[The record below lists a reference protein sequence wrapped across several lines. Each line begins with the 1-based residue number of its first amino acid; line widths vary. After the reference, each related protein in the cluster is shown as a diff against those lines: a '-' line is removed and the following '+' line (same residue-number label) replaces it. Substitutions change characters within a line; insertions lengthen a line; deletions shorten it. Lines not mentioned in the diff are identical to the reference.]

1 MSKSLAIGVLVGA
14 TLSKTFNKSF
24 QTLDEKAKSARK
36 NLKGLTDQKKSATS
50 LIRLGKTLDNL
61 KDKQKK
67 LGRSTP
73 ELDRQIAKLTRRY
86 NLAQRAANQ
95 YGINVKNAAERQAK
109 LTRSISKT
117 ERQLKR
123 VGQSRRLR
131 KAWDEVG
138 TRAAA
143 YAGAAYVGA
152 RTVGNAQTF
161 ERAGTRLG
169 TVVNTSA
176 PGAALSQSKR
186 QALAFSRRTGE
197 SELDVLNSEYA
208 LNSAG
213 LNADASRVGAMV
225 VTKMSKI
232 TGGVAEQVGE
242 VMATTFNN
250 LGDRLTGTTQE
261 RMERIGDLLTKT
273 QFKFQIRNFGQLG
286 ESMKYATPSLA
297 QYNVELEQGLA
308 LIGELNSSGLQGSMA
323 GTALAATFR
332 KMSKASEDLG
342 FDLVR
347 TADGSFDFI
356 ASLENLSAA
365 IGGFENMD
373 QETIDE
379 LQQIFG
385 EEGIRGITLLG
396 KRLKTLRQ
404 SQKAVG
410 DSSGLVDASH
420 QAFIDDAQGQ
430 WDRLTANI
438 RTLGTSI
445 STALLPAITPVVG
458 ALANMAG
465 WLGDVVDTLPGL
477 TMAIAGAVAS
487 FSALRAISIGKAV
500 LGGDF
505 GKAKDIA
512 TMKKGRGLLGSL
524 GKTLVKN
531 KGLIGKAAGRAGL
544 VGAAGAAGYG
554 VGTLINDNLISGTKF
569 GDAIGEGV
577 TRVLAFL
584 GSDEAKNA
592 LALNEKNAA
601 AINQTTHITV
611 NPPPG
616 ADPRAIAEELERLQ
630 GEQMRAALFDGVSP

>member
-24 QTLDEKAKSARK
+24 KTLDEKAKLARK
-36 NLKGLTDQKKSATS
+36 NLKGLTDQKKSAAS
-50 LIRLGKTLDNL
+50 LIRLGKTLENL

-86 NLAQRAANQ
+86 NQAQRAANQ

-123 VGQSRRLR
+123 VDQSRRLR
-131 KAWDEVG
+131 KAWGEVG
-138 TRAAA
+138 PRVGA

-152 RTVGNAQTF
+152 RSVGTAQTF

-169 TVVNTSA
+169 TVVNTGS
-176 PGAALSQSKR
+176 PGVALSQSKR

-197 SELDVLNSEYA
+197 NELDVLNSEYA

-213 LNADASRVGAMV
+213 LDADASRAGALV
-225 VTKMSKI
+225 VTKMSKV

-242 VMATTFNN
+242 VMATTYNN
-250 LGDRLTGTTQE
+250 LSDRLTGTTQE

-286 ESMKYATPSLA
+286 ESLKYATPSLA

-308 LIGELNSSGLQGSMA
+308 LIGELNSSGMQGSMA
-323 GTALAATFR
+323 GTALAASFR
-332 KMSKASEDLG
+332 KMSKASEELG

-356 ASLENLSAA
+356 SSLENLSAA

-385 EEGIRGITLLG
+385 EEGIRGVTLLG

-420 QAFIDDAQGQ
+420 QAFVDDAQGQ
-430 WDRLTANI
+430 WDRLTANV

-445 STALLPAITPVVG
+445 STALLPVITPVVG
-458 ALANMAG
+458 GLADVAA
-465 WLGDVVDTLPGL
+465 WLGNVVDKLPEL
-477 TMAIAGAVAS
+477 TMAIAATVAS
-487 FSALRAISIGKAV
+487 FSAIRAAALGKAV
-500 LGGDF
+500 FSGDF

-524 GKTLVKN
+524 GKTVVNN
-531 KGLIGKAAGRAGL
+531 KGLIGKVAGRTGL

-554 VGTLINDNLISGTKF
+554 VGTLINDQFISGTKF

-577 TRVLAFL
+577 TRVMAFL

-592 LALNEKNAA
+592 LALNEKNAK

-611 NPPPG
+611 NPPSG
-616 ADPRAIAEELERLQ
+616 ADPRMIAEELERLQ

>member
-24 QTLDEKAKSARK
+24 KTLEEKAVSARK
-36 NLKGLTDQKKSATS
+36 NLKGLTDQKKSAAS
-50 LIRLGKTLDNL
+50 LIRLGKTLENL

-73 ELDRQIAKLTRRY
+73 ELDRQIAKLSRRY
-86 NLAQRAANQ
+86 QQAQRAANQ
-95 YGINVKNAAERQAK
+95 YGINVKNAAERQSK
-109 LTRSISKT
+109 LSRSILKT

-123 VGQSRRLR
+123 ISQSRRLR
-131 KAWDEVG
+131 GAWDEVG

-152 RTVGNAQTF
+152 RSVGTAQTF

-169 TVVNTSA
+169 TVVNTGA
-176 PGAALSQSKR
+176 PGSALSQSKR
-186 QALAFSRRTGE
+186 QALQFSRRTGE

-213 LNADASRVGAMV
+213 LNADASRVGALV
-225 VTKMSKI
+225 VTKMSKV

-242 VMATTFNN
+242 VMATTYNN
-250 LGDRLTGTTQE
+250 LGDRLTGSTQE

-286 ESMKYATPSLA
+286 ESLKYATPSLA

-332 KMSKASEDLG
+332 KMSKASEELG

-347 TADGSFDFI
+347 ASDGSFDFI
-356 ASLENLSAA
+356 STLENLSGA
-365 IGGFENMD
+365 IGGFEHMD

-385 EEGIRGITLLG
+385 EEGIRGVTLLG

-420 QAFIDDAQGQ
+420 RAFIDDAQGQ
-430 WDRLTANI
+430 WDRLTANV

-445 STALLPAITPVVG
+445 STALLPVITPVVG
-458 ALANMAG
+458 GLANMAG
-465 WLGDVVDTLPGL
+465 WLGEVVDKLPGL
-477 TMAIAGAVAS
+477 TMAIAGLVS
-487 FSALRAISIGKAV
+487 GYSAFRAFSIGKAV

-505 GKAKDIA
+505 GKAKDIV
-512 TMKKGRGLLGSL
+512 TMKKGRGVLGSL
-524 GKTLVKN
+524 GKTLVNN
-531 KGLIGKAAGRAGL
+531 KGLIGKAAGRTGL

-554 VGTLINDNLISGTKF
+554 VGTLINDHLISGTKF

-584 GSDEAKNA
+584 GSDEAKST
-592 LALNEKNAA
+592 LALSEKNAK

-616 ADPRAIAEELERLQ
+616 ADPRMIAEELERLQ

>member
-24 QTLDEKAKSARK
+24 KTLEEKAVSARK
-36 NLKGLTDQKKSATS
+36 NLKGLTDQKKSAAS
-50 LIRLGKTLDNL
+50 LIRLGKSLENL

-86 NLAQRAANQ
+86 NQAQRAANK
-95 YGINVKNAAERQAK
+95 YGINVKNATARQSQ

-123 VGQSRRLR
+123 VDQSRRLR
-131 KAWDEVG
+131 RAWDEVG

-152 RTVGNAQTF
+152 RSVGTAQTF

-169 TVVNTSA
+169 TVLNAGA

-186 QALAFSRRTGE
+186 QALQFSRRTGE
-197 SELDVLNSEYA
+197 NELDVLNSEYA

-213 LNADASRVGAMV
+213 LNADASRVGALV
-225 VTKMSKI
+225 VTKMSKV

-250 LGDRLTGTTQE
+250 LGDRLTGSTQE

-286 ESMKYATPSLA
+286 ESLKYATPSLA

-332 KMSKASEDLG
+332 KMSKASEELG

-347 TADGSFDFI
+347 AADGSFDFI
-356 ASLENLSAA
+356 ATMENLSAA

-373 QETIDE
+373 QDTIDE

-385 EEGIRGITLLG
+385 EEGIRGVTLLG

-404 SQKAVG
+404 SQKDVG
-410 DSSGLVDASH
+410 QSSGLMTGVH
-420 QAFIDDAQGQ
+420 QA
-430 WDRLTANI
+430 
-438 RTLGTSI
+438 
-445 STALLPAITPVVG
+445 
-458 ALANMAG
+458 
-465 WLGDVVDTLPGL
+465 
-477 TMAIAGAVAS
+477 
-487 FSALRAISIGKAV
+487 
-500 LGGDF
+500 
-505 GKAKDIA
+505 
-512 TMKKGRGLLGSL
+512 
-524 GKTLVKN
+524 
-531 KGLIGKAAGRAGL
+531 
-544 VGAAGAAGYG
+544 
-554 VGTLINDNLISGTKF
+554 
-569 GDAIGEGV
+569 
-577 TRVLAFL
+577 
-584 GSDEAKNA
+584 
-592 LALNEKNAA
+592 
-601 AINQTTHITV
+601 
-611 NPPPG
+611 
-616 ADPRAIAEELERLQ
+616 
-630 GEQMRAALFDGVSP
+630 